1 MGKNKM
7 KFLTLMSC
15 ALISMSVSQADLVK
29 KIETRTA
36 DCDDCGMSNTFGDLR
51 LEICNSL
58 RECCTTAEL
67 DNRFENDF
75 EKGQVDTFDDHSI
88 LNQCDEFDMKNSQGS
103 SIMMTLMHSGSD
115 GYQADYIQ
123 VGTDTGTYQCNFGKF
138 LDGDDSET
146 GFSCAAF

>member
-1 MGKNKM
+1 MMMLKIS
-7 KFLTLMSC
+7 FLV
-15 ALISMSVSQADLVK
+15 LIYIGANQADLVN

-51 LEICNSL
+51 LELCNSM

-75 EKGQVDTFDDHSI
+75 EQGAVDIFDDHSI
-88 LNQCDEFDMKNSQGS
+88 LNECDQFDMKNSPGN
-103 SIMMTLMHSGSD
+103 SIIMTLMHTGTD

-123 VGTDTGTYQCNFGKF
+123 VGTDTSTYQCNFGKF
-138 LDGDDSET
+138 LDRDDSEN
-146 GFSCAAF
+146 GFGCAAF